1 MGVKGQEHGQAW
13 GLGDEWGEPLQMTF
27 EEPSLTNP
35 QYLSEAKYKK
45 LIRVLLVCAPAHHVS
60 PSPPACPLPLC
71 FFPH

>member
-35 QYLSEAKYKK
+35 QYLSEGMMHTERNMEPYITICKVDSHWEFA
-45 LIRVLLVCAPAHHVS
+45 V
-60 PSPPACPLPLC
+60 
-71 FFPH
+71 